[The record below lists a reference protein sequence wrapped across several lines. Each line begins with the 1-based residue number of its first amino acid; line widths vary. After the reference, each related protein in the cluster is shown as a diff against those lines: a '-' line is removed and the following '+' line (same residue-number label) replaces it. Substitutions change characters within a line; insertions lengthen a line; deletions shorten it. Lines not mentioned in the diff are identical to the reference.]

1 MQKIDKIID
10 LGTIAYAE
18 AWKYQQKLFD
28 EAIAQKK
35 IGGTTTQTLILCEH
49 PHVITLGKHGN
60 SDNLLLPVENLR
72 KRGVEFFYTDR
83 GGDITYHGPGQ
94 LVVYPIFDLNAFEMG
109 LKSYIFNLEEV
120 VIRLLNDYGIKAGR
134 IPGATGVWLGADS
147 DKNARKICAIGVRS
161 SHFVTMHGLA
171 LNVNT
176 DLSYFSL
183 INPCGFIEK
192 GVTSIQKELNTDCLK
207 MDEIKNQIIHYF
219 LEVFESKQ

>member
-1 MQKIDKIID
+1 MQKIDEIID

-18 AWKYQQKLFD
+18 AWEYQQKLFD
-28 EAIAQKK
+28 KAIAQKQL
-35 IGGTTTQTLILCEH
+35 GVSTTQTLILCEH

-120 VIRLLNDYGIKAGR
+120 IIRLLNDYGIKAER
-134 IPGATGVWLGADS
+134 MSGATGVWLGADS
-147 DKNARKICAIGVRS
+147 DKNVRKICAIGVRS

-183 INPCGFIEK
+183 INPCGFTEK
-192 GVTSIQKELNTDCLK
+192 GVTSIQKELNSGCLK
-207 MDEIKNQIIHYF
+207 MDEIKNRIIHYF
-219 LEVFESKQ
+219 FEIFESKK